1 MDVLSVNIDVTDN
14 YFGLRKFFQW
24 SVMDEY
30 YINNEKRKIER
41 CQVRFSMDNNNI
53 DNISA
58 ENRQGA
64 SEDRPLYRDTNRRRR
79 TQPRSPK
86 RHVYGVVDLGTN
98 NCRLLVAVSNPD
110 GFKVIDSFS
119 RIVRLGEGLKKDK
132 KISEQATERTIDA
145 LKICMEKMDRRGVT
159 RSWNVATQACREAE
173 NGAHFVKTIEQEVNI
188 KLDIIDPQ
196 EEARLAVMG
205 CKALL
210 DTNYDRGIIFDIG
223 GGSTEIIWIEYNQNR
238 IPKIIDWISV
248 PLGVVNLSE
257 EYGTVKVL
265 PTALYQEMKERV
277 KAHIVPFEHKHGIG
291 HHIGQSRVQL
301 MGTSGTV
308 TTLTSMY
315 LNQAY
320 YDRSEVDGAW
330 MKSKDL
336 VDLCNDLA
344 KLDYTERLALNNI
357 GNDRA
362 ELVVAGCAI
371 FDAIIDVWPIADCR
385 VADRGIR
392 EGMLHHLMDKQRA
405 KNKASRRRR
414 SKKRY
419 YLNRKKQKG
428 GETNSDG

>member
-1 MDVLSVNIDVTDN
+1 
-14 YFGLRKFFQW
+14 
-24 SVMDEY
+24 
-30 YINNEKRKIER
+30 
-41 CQVRFSMDNNNI
+41 MDNNNI
-53 DNISA
+53 DKHSS
-58 ENRQGA
+58 ENGHGS
-64 SEDRPLYRDTNRRRR
+64 SENNKQSRNRTRPKRKQSRR
-79 TQPRSPK
+79 PK

-98 NCRLLVAVSNPD
+98 NCRLLVAVPNPD

-119 RIVRLGEGLKKDK
+119 RVVRLGEGLNRDK
-132 KISEQATERTIDA
+132 NITEKATERTVAA
-145 LKICMEKMDRRGVT
+145 LKVCMEKMKRRGVT
-159 RSWNVATQACREAE
+159 RSWNVATQACRQAL
-173 NGAHFVKTIEQEVNI
+173 NGDHFVKTIEEQVNI

-223 GGSTEIIWIEYNQNR
+223 GGSTEIIWIEFDEGKNPN
-238 IPKIIDWISV
+238 IIDWISV

-265 PTALYQEMKERV
+265 PTAHYQEMKERV
-277 KAHIVPFEHKHGIG
+277 KEHIVPFEQKHRIG
-291 HHIGQSRVQL
+291 GNINQSRVQL

-330 MKSKDL
+330 MKSKNL

-344 KLDYTERLALNNI
+344 KLDYSERLALNNI

-392 EGMLHHLMDKQRA
+392 EGMLHHLMDKQRD
-405 KNKASRRRR
+405 KNKQNRRRR

-419 YLNRKKQKG
+419 YLNRKKKQG
-428 GETNSDG
+428 GEKASDG

>member
-1 MDVLSVNIDVTDN
+1 
-14 YFGLRKFFQW
+14 
-24 SVMDEY
+24 
-30 YINNEKRKIER
+30 
-41 CQVRFSMDNNNI
+41 MDNNTV
-53 DNISA
+53 DK
-58 ENRQGA
+58 QA
-64 SEDRPLYRDTNRRRR
+64 SENGQDKRGNSNQSRPKPRRRR
-79 TQPRSPK
+79 GSSKPK
-86 RHVYGVVDLGTN
+86 KSHVYGVVDLGTN
-98 NCRLLVAVSNPD
+98 NCRLLVAVPSPS

-119 RIVRLGEGLKKDK
+119 RVVRLGERLKEDK
-132 KISEQATERTIDA
+132 NISDQATERTVAA
-145 LKICMEKMDRRGVT
+145 LKICMDKMKRRGVT

-173 NGAHFVKTIEQEVNI
+173 NGDYFVRTIEDKVKI
-188 KLDIIDPQ
+188 KLDVINPQ

-223 GGSTEIIWIEYNQNR
+223 GGSTEIIWIEFNKNR
-238 IPKIIDWISV
+238 TPTIIDWVSV

-265 PTALYQEMKERV
+265 PTKHYDEMKERV
-277 KAHIVPFEHKHGIG
+277 KEHIVPFENKHGIG
-291 HHIGQSRVQL
+291 QHIDQSRVQL

-330 MKSKDL
+330 MRSKDL
-336 VDLCNDLA
+336 VELCNDLA
-344 KLDYTERLALNNI
+344 KLDYSERLALNNI

-392 EGMLHHLMDKQRA
+392 EGMLHHLMDQQRA
-405 KNKASRRRR
+405 KNKANRRRR

-419 YLNRKKQKG
+419 YLNRKKKQG
-428 GETNSDG
+428 GEKNIDG